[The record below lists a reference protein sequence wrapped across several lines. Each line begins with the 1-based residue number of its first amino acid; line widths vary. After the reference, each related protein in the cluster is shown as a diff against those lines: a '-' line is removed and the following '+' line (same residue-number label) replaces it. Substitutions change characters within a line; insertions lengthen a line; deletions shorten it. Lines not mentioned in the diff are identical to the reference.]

1 MAKKSK
7 ISKTKAVR
15 DYLVKH
21 PGAMPVDI
29 AAALSKQGVTITA
42 AYAATIK
49 SSIKMEAKKPD
60 KKVAAKETATK
71 PAAVEVIV
79 PVIIEKPASGMITL
93 EQVKMV
99 ALTIKMVGGY
109 DRLTELLDVIKEL
122 GSLKKFKDLAEAIS
136 EMETIGIPF

>member
-79 PVIIEKPASGMITL
+79 PVIIEKPAGRSYFRNGN
-93 EQVKMV
+93 
-99 ALTIKMVGGY
+99 
-109 DRLTELLDVIKEL
+109 DRYPFL
-122 GSLKKFKDLAEAIS
+122 GVSPPTSIV
-136 EMETIGIPF
+136 TR